1 MNEAMRKVYRVSDDK
16 MYKAMRIREE
26 VETLEVARERLCRLQ
41 AEQLHKTTIRTML
54 EAEPSEYFK
63 ETQETKAKEEYE
75 ITIAKAAGAKAMAI
89 AQAYTTYAEAIVSIR
104 SETVEEMLIVSKENY
119 DAEQVKLKNKK

>member
-16 MYKAMRIREE
+16 MFRAMRIREE
-26 VETLEVARERLCRLQ
+26 AETIERAREKLCKLQ
-41 AEQLHKTTIRTML
+41 AEQLHKQTIRTML

-63 ETQETKAKEEYE
+63 ETQETKAKEEFE
-75 ITIAKAAGAKAMAI
+75 KTIASATVSKAMAI

-104 SETVEEMLIVSKENY
+104 NESEEEMLIVAQENY
-119 DAEQVKLKNKK
+119 DANQKKVE